1 MEKTGELVSIIVPV
15 YNAGSYIEETIRM
28 VLAQTFPHWELILV
42 DDCSSDD
49 SREKIRACIKDAG
62 EDKRIRLIEKTENE
76 GAARARNTGIDA
88 AQGRYIAFLD
98 ADDVW
103 MVNKLERELTF
114 LKKRMLPL
122 CLRLMNSAMNRQ
134 SLRGKLLLS
143 RLC

>member
-62 EDKRIRLIEKTENE
+62 EDVKDTVEDVGKDVGKTVEDV
-76 GAARARNTGIDA
+76 GKNTGNAVED
-88 AQGRYIAFLD
+88 IA
-98 ADDVW
+98 
-103 MVNKLERELTF
+103 K
-114 LKKRMLPL
+114 
-122 CLRLMNSAMNRQ
+122 
-134 SLRGKLLLS
+134 
-143 RLC
+143 